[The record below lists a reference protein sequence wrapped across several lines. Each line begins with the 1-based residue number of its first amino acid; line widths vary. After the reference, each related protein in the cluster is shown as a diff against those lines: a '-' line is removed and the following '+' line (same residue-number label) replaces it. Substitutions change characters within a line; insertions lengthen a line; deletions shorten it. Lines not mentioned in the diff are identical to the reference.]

1 MLANKS
7 MNLNRRASKVTEYSS
22 DLVTNLNRM
31 ITGYQDE
38 MQDHTTRLQKM
49 ELDEIKRLA

>member
-1 MLANKS
+1 M
-7 MNLNRRASKVTEYSS
+7 TEYSS